1 MVTRGS
7 KRVDAHPRAR
17 SPVSGEVESGCVD
30 EGSLYIGS
38 DKLGNFLL

>member
-1 MVTRGS
+1 MVTRGG

-17 SPVSGEVESGCVD
+17 SVSGKVESGCVD
-30 EGSLYIGS
+30 EGSLYIGW